1 MPPRPSAL
9 RTSLPRQP
17 AHLRAGINPLVRPGM
32 LLLQVRLGLRR
43 MGGGWREHC
52 CGAQS
57 RTGSRLSLELELGLA
72 RDAEHLDLEEEACMR
87 QHQHQHNARARG
99 RTPSD
104 ACCHAQHRAAAA
116 PHPPAVR
123 PTHRTD
129 LCPKHPPC
137 SYSHFVCVGGGQ
149 LHEGLLV
156 EGVGVRTGGR
166 ARVRVRVQHCHCR
179 YWHRCPGQL
188 TLQYCSTA
196 AGIRA
201 LGIARPRAHRRWREF
216 PRQGSLPRR
225 SPRAQGCRACASRRV
240 SYPGSPARRRAHGWR
255 GLTARIAWSRSR
267 AHLASWRRHCH

>member
-1 MPPRPSAL
+1 MLSTSISKRRPACAS
-9 RTSLPRQP
+9 TSTSTTRV
-17 AHLRAGINPLVRPGM
+17 HVEGRP
-32 LLLQVRLGLRR
+32 
-43 MGGGWREHC
+43 
-52 CGAQS
+52 
-57 RTGSRLSLELELGLA
+57 
-72 RDAEHLDLEEEACMR
+72 
-87 QHQHQHNARARG
+87 
-99 RTPSD
+99 RTP
-104 ACCHAQHRAAAA
+104 AAMPSVARQQ
-116 PHPPAVR
+116 PPIR
-123 PTHRTD
+123 QLFDPPTAD

-137 SYSHFVCVGGGQ
+137 SYSHFVYVGGGQ

-156 EGVGVRTGGR
+156 EGVGVRGRTGGR

-255 GLTARIAWSRSR
+255 GLAARFA
-267 AHLASWRRHCH
+267 